1 MFQKNVFNLFRNAKI
16 PIDPY
21 WAAALLASLRAVISI
36 LASNINGKFKRR
48 TVYITCCGIVASGSL
63 LMAIYFYE
71 NQNGNLSETNSWLG
85 WIPILAI
92 IICYIGFACGFGSM
106 PYILQVTNYLFETK
120 TYFLKYLLS

>member
-1 MFQKNVFNLFRNAKI
+1 MFQKNIFNLFRNAKI

-71 NQNGNLSETNSWLG
+71 NQNGKLSENNSWLG

-92 IICYIGFACGFGSM
+92 IICYIGFALGFGSM
-106 PYILQVTNYLFETK
+106 PYILQVNRLVIQIRN
-120 TYFLKYLLS
+120 LKKNI